1 MDSDGAG
8 LLTILVLVGLLA
20 THYGTGGSDAPAQVE
35 TASTTAAAQRGTD
48 RNSRSARTDSARADD
63 TVVTIGADVLFEFG
77 TARLTPTG
85 AGRIAQVAAKAPQ
98 GADVKVDGHTDS
110 VGSDSANM
118 RLSRQR
124 ADAVATAISTARPD
138 LGLRVDGFGE
148 TRPVAD
154 NTRNGRDY
162 PSGREKNRRV
172 EIRY

>member
-20 THYGTGGSDAPAQVE
+20 THYATGGSDEPAQAE
-35 TASTTAAAQRGTD
+35 TSSTVAAQRGPDWNTG
-48 RNSRSARTDSARADD
+48 SRRTDD
-63 TVVTIGADVLFEFG
+63 TVVTLGADVLFEFG

-85 AGRIAQVAAKAPQ
+85 AGRIAEVAAKAPQ
-98 GADVKVDGHTDS
+98 GANVQVDGHTDS
-110 VGSDSANM
+110 VGGDSANM

-124 ADAVATAISTARPD
+124 AEAVSTAISTARPD
-138 LGLRVDGFGE
+138 LKLRVEGFGE

-162 PSGREKNRRV
+162 PRGREQNRRV